1 MITDV
6 VAGGCSYVWGDELDN
21 RENRFVNLIAQK
33 FNAELHDTSIRGN
46 ANQIIYTD
54 VIDKVLDLI
63 HNKKINQQNILVII
77 NWSFIDRLTYYESST
92 DKIHC
97 LFEYK
102 FHDNFYCH
110 PLFHDLDVNNN
121 HILNQKKLEHYK
133 LWYYNHYHINYLKY
147 NALFLIY
154 GMINFLKFNNIKYVF
169 GFADLKVIRG
179 LLNEKKDYVDNSKF
193 FRRTSVENVIRAIDQ
208 TYFHKELNIANYH
221 RLGFNVGPFFHPKDE
236 AHIEFSEKLYEFI
249 KESYPDV

>member
-1 MITDV
+1 MITDI
-6 VAGGCSYVWGDELDN
+6 VAGGCSFVWGDECDN

-63 HNKKINQQNILVII
+63 YNKKINQQNILVII
-77 NWSFIDRLTYYESST
+77 NWSFINRLTYYESSS
-92 DKIHC
+92 DKIHSVFKYQFKT
-97 LFEYK
+97 LDYT
-102 FHDNFYCH
+102 H
-110 PLFHDLDVNNN
+110 PLYSDLNDNGTCT
-121 HILNQKKLEHYK
+121 INQEKLEHYK

-154 GMINFLKFNNIKYVF
+154 GMINFLKLNNIKYIFSFV
-169 GFADLKVIRG
+169 DEDVIKSI
-179 LLNEKKDYVDNSKF
+179 LNEKNDYVDNKKF
-193 FRRTSVENVIRAIDQ
+193 YRRTSVENVLKAIDQ
-208 TYFHKELNIANYH
+208 TYFYRELNISNYGI
-221 RLGFNVGPFFHPKDE
+221 LGFDVGPFFHPKDE